1 MEKCLNCSKQVSIK
15 FDYWNPNLDLLNE
28 EEDKNTNCLEFLN
41 KNIEFKF
48 NTSEL
53 LIYDWFRIEGLD
65 EIIESEKYLDGTEIG
80 NILEVEYLLKEF
92 NFISVYVGEHDHKIL
107 LSEEYLFCGSTNKY
121 NQKTF
126 KLNNETKLTNIGY
139 IGTNWKVTIIEKE
152 QLINILMKKYSKKAY
167 FNQELVFS
175 KSIINFLQENIKNKH
190 LKVNL
195 ISNHSEEQ
203 IQFWNKIFN
212 LENIDLNINSTS
224 DISILAFIF
233 RSLRSLVTENDYQMF
248 CNYINSGNIEDFELQ
263 RLNDC
268 QNCGKFFELKF
279 ENWQPIL
286 ISSKQEETNC
296 IDDENTIIDF
306 EINSEEIL
314 ISDWFRIDE
323 FTEIVDNYDDYSN
336 PSICTKRG
344 RELSTLNFLKQGF
357 ISIHLGNSCP
367 SVLIKNGNL
376 YCGEV
381 DDEKIE
387 ENLSGSVSTSLWNV
401 TIIEKQKLID
411 ILSTKLSIK
420 EAINKVNKYINEN
433 DNIIK
438 VNLDKGIYNL
448 SFNGKHRIYQKHTT
462 TKIKNMDIFFEL
474 KKI

>member
-1 MEKCLNCSKQVSIK
+1 
-15 FDYWNPNLDLLNE
+15 
-28 EEDKNTNCLEFLN
+28 
-41 KNIEFKF
+41 
-48 NTSEL
+48 
-53 LIYDWFRIEGLD
+53 
-65 EIIESEKYLDGTEIG
+65 
-80 NILEVEYLLKEF
+80 
-92 NFISVYVGEHDHKIL
+92 
-107 LSEEYLFCGSTNKY
+107 
-121 NQKTF
+121 
-126 KLNNETKLTNIGY
+126 
-139 IGTNWKVTIIEKE
+139 
-152 QLINILMKKYSKKAY
+152 
-167 FNQELVFS
+167 
-175 KSIINFLQENIKNKH
+175 
-190 LKVNL
+190 
-195 ISNHSEEQ
+195 
-203 IQFWNKIFN
+203 
-212 LENIDLNINSTS
+212 
-224 DISILAFIF
+224 
-233 RSLRSLVTENDYQMF
+233 MF

-323 FTEIVDNYDDYSN
+323 ITEIDDNYDDYSN

>member
-190 LKVNL
+190 LKVNSGIKFL
-195 ISNHSEEQ
+195 IL
-203 IQFWNKIFN
+203 KI
-212 LENIDLNINSTS
+212 
-224 DISILAFIF
+224 
-233 RSLRSLVTENDYQMF
+233 
-248 CNYINSGNIEDFELQ
+248 
-263 RLNDC
+263 
-268 QNCGKFFELKF
+268 
-279 ENWQPIL
+279 
-286 ISSKQEETNC
+286 
-296 IDDENTIIDF
+296 
-306 EINSEEIL
+306 
-314 ISDWFRIDE
+314 
-323 FTEIVDNYDDYSN
+323 
-336 PSICTKRG
+336 
-344 RELSTLNFLKQGF
+344 
-357 ISIHLGNSCP
+357 
-367 SVLIKNGNL
+367 
-376 YCGEV
+376 
-381 DDEKIE
+381 
-387 ENLSGSVSTSLWNV
+387 
-401 TIIEKQKLID
+401 
-411 ILSTKLSIK
+411 
-420 EAINKVNKYINEN
+420 
-433 DNIIK
+433 
-438 VNLDKGIYNL
+438 
-448 SFNGKHRIYQKHTT
+448 
-462 TKIKNMDIFFEL
+462 
-474 KKI
+474 